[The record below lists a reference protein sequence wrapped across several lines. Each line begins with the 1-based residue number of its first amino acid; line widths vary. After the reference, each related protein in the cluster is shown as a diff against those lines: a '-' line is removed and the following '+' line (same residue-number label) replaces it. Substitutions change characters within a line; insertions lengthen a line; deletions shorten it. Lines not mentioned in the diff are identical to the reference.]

1 MARASAIVT
10 DNLGVSRRG
19 RRACLCIGEVNSGG
33 GRGGT
38 GLYG

>member
-1 MARASAIVT
+1 MARASAIII
-10 DNLGVSRRG
+10 DDLGVSRRG
-19 RRACLCIGEVNSGG
+19 GRACLRVGEVNSGG